1 MGSLWYNTLVT
12 GFNKGEID
20 DDGMLFNV
28 EKVSEFT
35 YKLVG
40 QPLWIHYGDCEEV
53 KDVDTTKID
62 VHDVVEVAYVGEYAK
77 KGFHLSEKYN
87 WDFVEENGR
96 MTIIP
101 TEK

>member
-1 MGSLWYNTLVT
+1 MVVRITKCTNKFHWYKPLVGSSIQLSVEE
-12 GFNKGEID
+12 GEYD
-20 DDGMLFNV
+20 N
-28 EKVSEFT
+28 
-35 YKLVG
+35 YKLIG
-40 QPLWIHYGDCEEV
+40 QPLYIWKEDCEEV